1 MIKKVTDKELDDLI
15 EVTKASARS
24 FLGNDPYS
32 EAVLKCLLELKERQ
46 DSDLRPADKFLTNTP
61 DEQFAHVCSE
71 YHEFWNEWVDWVA
84 HRNRYPEKAKIYI
97 QRMVEEGIDLQMS
110 IETLLARFGL
120 DEQQRRKERKKV
132 LAKNAARGY
141 YVIGG

>member
-1 MIKKVTDKELDDLI
+1 MIKDETIDKLIQFCIRQALRDPDGAYEMILTALREL
-15 EVTKASARS
+15 T
-24 FLGNDPYS
+24 
-32 EAVLKCLLELKERQ
+32 ELRE
-46 DSDLRPADKFLTNTP
+46 SNLRPADKFLPNTP
-61 DEQFAHVCSE
+61 DEQLAHVCSE